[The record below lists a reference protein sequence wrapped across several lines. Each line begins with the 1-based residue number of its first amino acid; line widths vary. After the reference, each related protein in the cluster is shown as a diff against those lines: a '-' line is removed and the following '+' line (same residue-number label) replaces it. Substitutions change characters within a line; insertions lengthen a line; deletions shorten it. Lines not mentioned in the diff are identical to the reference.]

1 MSANTIDMKN
11 YKMRKIYF
19 LIIACIFIS
28 CKKETKVIPVK
39 KTTPPP
45 TIILS
50 DERKVSI
57 DTALISTFKSK
68 TLQEFYNSSNNQ
80 TVWGNLKKRSYV
92 LSQVKNCEKLGLNPD
107 DYKSETL
114 EKYEKRISKLNDKEL
129 ATYDIL
135 LTYNFELYLNH
146 LHKGK
151 LDPKKMYTDWDLTEK
166 KLDVNSILIKAFNQ
180 NKLDSIVENI
190 QPKSDTYKQLLKAL
204 EIIDTFPEDDIGM
217 IKVDSLTK
225 KISLNDANAALINI
239 KKRLLFWGDMS
250 GKDSLTTIYNQKT
263 FESVKRF
270 QERHGLAADG
280 VIGQGTISALNYS
293 KEKRKQQIIANLE
306 RWRWYSHDI
315 AENYFIIN
323 ISNYSLNVVESQD
336 TILSRNIV
344 VGTSKRKTP
353 IITSVLKTVV
363 FNPTWTVPPTIL
375 KEDVVP
381 AMKRNRNYLKN
392 KNITIYDTMGN
403 EVDPGKWNENKPG
416 NYKYVQSPGY
426 NNSLGLMK
434 ILFPNHYSVY
444 LHDTNHRNIFGR
456 NNRSLSSGC
465 VRIENP
471 LELAEH
477 ILNDSI
483 STNWPKEKIDSII
496 ETKITT
502 NIKIRKKYALYQWY
516 WTAWSKKNQ
525 LIFRADIYNLDS
537 DLYAKLRN

>member
-1 MSANTIDMKN
+1 MYKN
-11 YKMRKIYF
+11 YKMRKFYF
-19 LIIACIFIS
+19 LIIACAFIS
-28 CKKETKVIPVK
+28 CKKEDPKVIPVK
-39 KTTPPP
+39 KVLPPP
-45 TIILS
+45 AIILT
-50 DERKVSI
+50 DERTVPV
-57 DTALISTFKSK
+57 DTALINTFKSK
-68 TLQEFYNSSNNQ
+68 TLAEFYTSSNNQ
-80 TVWGNLKKRSYV
+80 TVWGNLKKRTYV
-92 LSQVKNCEKLGLNPD
+92 LSQLKNCEKLGLDPA

-114 EKYEKRISKLNDKEL
+114 EKYEKRISTLNDKEL

-146 LHKGK
+146 LHRGK
-151 LDPKKMYTDWDLTEK
+151 LDPKKLYTDWDLTEK
-166 KLDVNSILIKAFNQ
+166 KLDINTVLIKAFNK

-204 EIIDTFPEDDIGM
+204 ELIDTFPEDNVGKITL
-217 IKVDSLTK
+217 DSLTK
-225 KISLNDANAALINI
+225 KISLNDSNDALINI

-250 GKDSLTTIYNQKT
+250 EKDSLNTLYNQKT
-263 FESVKRF
+263 FEAVKRF

-306 RWRWYSHDI
+306 RWRWYNNDF
-315 AENYFIIN
+315 AENYFMIN
-323 ISNYSLNVVESQD
+323 IPNYSLNVVESQD
-336 TILSRNIV
+336 TTLVRNIV

-392 KNITIYDTMGN
+392 KNITIYDTMGH
-403 EVDPGKWNENKPG
+403 EVDPSKWNENKPG

-434 ILFPNHYSVY
+434 ILFPNHHSVY

-483 STNWPKEKIDSII
+483 STNWPMEKIDSII
-496 ETKITT
+496 ETKTTT
-502 NIKIRKKYALYQWY
+502 NIRITKKYALYQWY

>member
-1 MSANTIDMKN
+1 
-11 YKMRKIYF
+11 MRNIYF
-19 LIIACIFIS
+19 LIILSIFVC
-28 CKKETKVIPVK
+28 CKKEEPKVIPVK
-39 KTTPPP
+39 KATPPP
-45 TIILS
+45 AIILT
-50 DERKVSI
+50 DERTVSI
-57 DTALISTFKSK
+57 DTTLIGIFKSK
-68 TLQEFYNSSNNQ
+68 TLQEFYNSSNNK
-80 TVWGNLKKRSYV
+80 TVWGNLKKRTYV
-92 LSQVKNCEKLGLNPD
+92 LSQIKNCEKLGLNPD
-107 DYKSETL
+107 DYKSSTL

-151 LDPKKMYTDWDLTEK
+151 LDPKKLYTDWDLTDK
-166 KLDVNSILIKAFNQ
+166 NLDVNSVLIKAFNK

-190 QPKSDTYKQLLKAL
+190 QPKSETYRELLKAL
-204 EIIDTFPEDDIGM
+204 EIINTYPEDDIGM
-217 IKVDSLTK
+217 ITVDSLTK
-225 KISLNDANAALINI
+225 KISLNDTNVALINI

-250 GKDSLTTIYNQKT
+250 GKDSISSIYNKKT
-263 FESVKRF
+263 FESIKRF

-280 VIGQGTISALNYS
+280 IIGKGTISALNYS

-306 RWRWYSHDI
+306 RWRWYNNDFT
-315 AENYFIIN
+315 ENYFIIN
-323 ISNYSLNVVESQD
+323 IPNYSLNVVESQD
-336 TILSRNIV
+336 TTLVRNIV
-344 VGTSKRKTP
+344 VGTIKRKTP

-392 KNITIYDTMGN
+392 KNITIYDTTGK
-403 EVDPGKWNENKPG
+403 EVDPSNWNENNPG
-416 NYKYVQSPGY
+416 KYKYVQSPGY

-434 ILFPNHYSVY
+434 ILFPNHHSVY

-496 ETKITT
+496 ETETTT
-502 NIKIRKKYALYQWY
+502 NIRITKKYALYQWY

-537 DLYAKLRN
+537 DLYTKLRD

>member
-1 MSANTIDMKN
+1 
-11 YKMRKIYF
+11 MRKFYF

-28 CKKETKVIPVK
+28 CKKEAPKAIPVK
-39 KTTPPP
+39 ATSPP

-68 TLQEFYNSSNNQ
+68 TLGEFYNSSNNQ
-80 TVWGNLKKRSYV
+80 TVWGNLKKRTYV
-92 LSQVKNCEKLGLNPD
+92 LSQLKNCSTLGLNPA
-107 DYKSETL
+107 DYKSATL
-114 EKYEKRISKLNDKEL
+114 EKYEKRISTLNDKEL

-135 LTYNFELYLNH
+135 ITYNFELYLNH

-151 LDPKKMYTDWDLTEK
+151 LDPKKLYTDWDLAEK
-166 KLDVNSILIKAFNQ
+166 KLNINSVLIKAFNK
-180 NKLDSIVENI
+180 NKLDSIVDNI

-217 IKVDSLTK
+217 ITIDSLTK
-225 KISLNDANAALINI
+225 KISLNDTNAALINI

-250 GKDSLTTIYNQKT
+250 GKDSLSTTYNQKT
-263 FESVKRF
+263 FEAVKRF
-270 QERHGLAADG
+270 QERHGLAPDG

-306 RWRWYSHDI
+306 RWRWYNNDF

-323 ISNYSLNVVESQD
+323 IPNYSLNVVESQD
-336 TILSRNIV
+336 TTLVRNIV

-392 KNITIYDTMGN
+392 KNITIYDTTGN
-403 EVDPGKWNENKPG
+403 EVDPNNWNENKPG

-434 ILFPNHYSVY
+434 ILFPNHHSVY
-444 LHDTNHRNIFGR
+444 LHDTNHRNYFGR

-496 ETKITT
+496 ETKTTT
-502 NIKIRKKYALYQWY
+502 NIRIRKKYALYQWY